1 MAGRLADWPLIE
13 TGDEI
18 MVFSSCSCAY
28 AHRPRMTYT
37 EVVRE
42 AYRAMVEVVA
52 ARAGVSFE
60 EANTLVATAVD
71 IRNCALYGL
80 AEKIVE
86 QGLADFLG
94 EGDPPFTTEVA
105 VVAVLPKHVFVE

>member
-1 MAGRLADWPLIE
+1 MDWPLIE
-13 TGDEI
+13 TQDEI
-18 MVFSSCSCAY
+18 MVFSSYSCAY

-37 EVVRE
+37 QVVRE

-60 EANTLVATAVD
+60 EANTLVATALD
-71 IRNCALYGL
+71 IGNCALYGL
-80 AEKIVE
+80 E
-86 QGLADFLG
+86 DFLG

-105 VVAVLPKHVFVE
+105 VVAVLPKDVFVE